1 MLFNEI
7 LFFLND
13 TEIMNIFIIEDEPL
27 AVQKIAKLL
36 VEVEPNT
43 KISGTA
49 DGIESS
55 VEWLQNNPSPDLI
68 LVDIELC
75 DGQCF
80 EIFNL
85 IEVQSPVIF
94 TTSYDEYAIQAFRVN
109 SVDYLLKPI
118 KKNDLS
124 RALQKYERFNYQHN
138 ASIDISK
145 LVSELK
151 KQNTPREFRSRF
163 LVKQGHKLI
172 PIEIDDIAYFFS
184 EDSISFCVCF
194 DKMKYIFDSSLEEI
208 EQMIDPKLFFRI
220 SRQFLLGAKSIVQ
233 IHSHFNGKL
242 KLDLKPT
249 NEREVTVSREKVTDF
264 KAWMGR

>member
-1 MLFNEI
+1 
-7 LFFLND
+7 
-13 TEIMNIFIIEDEPL
+13 MNIFIIEDEPL
-27 AVQKIAKLL
+27 AVQKIAKML

-43 KISGTA
+43 KVLGTA

-55 VEWLQNNPSPDLI
+55 VEWLQNNPTPDLI

-75 DGQCF
+75 DGQSF

-85 IEVQSPVIF
+85 IEIQSPVIF

-118 KKNDLS
+118 KKDDLS

-138 ASIDISK
+138 APIDISK

-151 KQNTPREFRSRF
+151 KQNAPREFRSRF
-163 LVKQGHKLI
+163 LVKQGQKLI
-172 PIEIDDIAYFFS
+172 PVEVDEIAYFYS
-184 EDSISFCVCF
+184 EDGISFFVCF
-194 DKMKYIFDSSLEEI
+194 DRVKYIFDYSLEEI

-220 SRQFLLGAKSIVQ
+220 SRQFILGVKSIIQ
-233 IHSHFNGKL
+233 IHNHFNGKL

-249 NEREVTVSREKVTDF
+249 NEREITVSRERVADF

>member
-1 MLFNEI
+1 
-7 LFFLND
+7 
-13 TEIMNIFIIEDEPL
+13 MNIFIIEDEPL
-27 AVQKIAKLL
+27 AVQKISKLL

-43 KISGTA
+43 TISGTA

-75 DGQCF
+75 DGQSF

-85 IEVQSPVIF
+85 IEIQSPVIF

-118 KKNDLS
+118 KKDDLS
-124 RALQKYERFNYQHN
+124 RALQKYERFNYNHT

-145 LVSELK
+145 LVTELK
-151 KQNTPREFRSRF
+151 KQNAPREFRSRF
-163 LVKQGHKLI
+163 LVKQGQKLI
-172 PIEIDDIAYFFS
+172 PIEVDEIAYFFS
-184 EDSISFCVCF
+184 EDGISFFVSF
-194 DKMKYIFDSSLEEI
+194 DRVKYIFDYSLEDV

-220 SRQFLLGAKSIVQ
+220 SRQFILGIKSIVQ
-233 IHSHFNGKL
+233 IHNHFNGKL

-249 NEREVTVSREKVTDF
+249 NEREITVSRERVADF
-264 KAWMGR
+264 KAWLGR

>member
-1 MLFNEI
+1 
-7 LFFLND
+7 
-13 TEIMNIFIIEDEPL
+13 MNIFIIEDEPL
-27 AVQKIAKLL
+27 AVQKISKLL

-43 KISGTA
+43 TISGTA

-75 DGQCF
+75 DGQSF

-85 IEVQSPVIF
+85 IEIQSPVIF

-118 KKNDLS
+118 KKDDLS
-124 RALQKYERFNYQHN
+124 RALQKYERFNYNHT

-145 LVSELK
+145 LVTELK
-151 KQNTPREFRSRF
+151 KQNAPREFRSRF
-163 LVKQGHKLI
+163 LVKQGQKLI
-172 PIEIDDIAYFFS
+172 PIEVDEIAYFFS
-184 EDSISFCVCF
+184 EDGISFFVSF
-194 DKMKYIFDSSLEEI
+194 DRVKYIFDYSLEDV

-220 SRQFLLGAKSIVQ
+220 SRQFILGIKSIVQ
-233 IHSHFNGKL
+233 IHNHFNGKL
-242 KLDLKPT
+242 KLDLKPSI
-249 NEREVTVSREKVTDF
+249 EREITVSRERVADF
-264 KAWMGR
+264 KAWLGR

>member
-1 MLFNEI
+1 
-7 LFFLND
+7 
-13 TEIMNIFIIEDEPL
+13 MNIFIIEDEPL
-27 AVQKIAKLL
+27 AVQKISKLL
-36 VEVEPNT
+36 LEVEPNT

-55 VEWLQNNPSPDLI
+55 VEWLQNNPTPDLI

-75 DGQCF
+75 DGQSF

-85 IEVQSPVIF
+85 IEVQSPIIF

-124 RALQKYERFNYQHN
+124 RALQKYERFNYQNN

-145 LVSELK
+145 LVYELK
-151 KQNTPREFRSRF
+151 KQNAPREFRSRF
-163 LVKQGHKLI
+163 LVKQGQKLI
-172 PIEIDDIAYFFS
+172 PIEVDEIAYFYS
-184 EDSISFCVCF
+184 EDSLSFFISFVGV
-194 DKMKYIFDSSLEEI
+194 KYIFDYSLEEI

-220 SRQFLLGAKSIVQ
+220 SRQFILGVKSIVQ
-233 IHSHFNGKL
+233 IHNHFNGKL

-249 NEREVTVSREKVTDF
+249 NEREIIVSRERVADF

>member
-1 MLFNEI
+1 LM
-7 LFFLND
+7 
-13 TEIMNIFIIEDEPL
+13 
-27 AVQKIAKLL
+27 
-36 VEVEPNT
+36 EVEPNT
-43 KISGTA
+43 TISGTA

-68 LVDIELC
+68 LIDIELC
-75 DGQCF
+75 DGQSF

-85 IEVQSPVIF
+85 IEIQSPVIF

-124 RALQKYERFNYQHN
+124 RALQKYERFNYQNN

-151 KQNTPREFRSRF
+151 KQNARREYRSRF
-163 LVKQGHKLI
+163 LVKQGQKLI
-172 PIEIDDIAYFFS
+172 PIEVDEIAYFYS
-184 EDSISFCVCF
+184 EEGISFFVSF
-194 DKMKYIFDSSLEEI
+194 ERVKYILDYSLEEV

-220 SRQFLLGAKSIVQ
+220 SRQFILGVKSIVQ
-233 IHSHFNGKL
+233 IHNHFNGKL

-249 NEREVTVSREKVTDF
+249 NEREITVSRERVADF

>member
-1 MLFNEI
+1 
-7 LFFLND
+7 
-13 TEIMNIFIIEDEPL
+13 MNIFIIEDEPL
-27 AVQKIAKLL
+27 AVQKISKLL
-36 VEVEPNT
+36 LEVEPNT

-55 VEWLQNNPSPDLI
+55 IEWLQNNPTPDLI

-75 DGQCF
+75 DGQSF

-85 IEVQSPVIF
+85 IEIQSPVIF

-124 RALQKYERFNYQHN
+124 RALQKYERFNYKHN

-151 KQNTPREFRSRF
+151 KQNAPREFRSRF
-163 LVKQGHKLI
+163 LVKQGQKLI
-172 PIEIDDIAYFFS
+172 PIEVDEIAYFYS
-184 EDSISFCVCF
+184 EDSISFFVSF
-194 DKMKYIFDSSLEEI
+194 ERVKYILDYSLEEV
-208 EQMIDPKLFFRI
+208 EQMIDPNLFFRI
-220 SRQFLLGAKSIVQ
+220 SRQVILGVKSIVQ
-233 IHSHFNGKL
+233 IHNHFNGKL

-249 NEREVTVSREKVTDF
+249 NEKEITVSRERVADF
-264 KAWMGR
+264 KSWMGR

>member
-1 MLFNEI
+1 
-7 LFFLND
+7 
-13 TEIMNIFIIEDEPL
+13 MNIFIIEDEPL
-27 AVQKIAKLL
+27 AVQKISKLL
-36 VEVEPNT
+36 MEVEPNT
-43 KISGTA
+43 TIAGTA

-55 VEWLQNNPSPDLI
+55 VEWLQNNPMPDLI

-75 DGQCF
+75 DGQSF

-85 IEVQSPVIF
+85 IEIQSPVIF

-109 SVDYLLKPI
+109 SMDYLLKPV
-118 KKNDLS
+118 KKDDLS
-124 RALQKYERFNYQHN
+124 RALQKYERFNYTHN

-151 KQNTPREFRSRF
+151 KQNAPREYRSRF
-163 LVKQGHKLI
+163 LVKQGQKLI
-172 PIEIDDIAYFFS
+172 PIEVDEISYFFS
-184 EDSISFCVCF
+184 EDSVSFFVNF
-194 DKMKYIFDSSLEEI
+194 ERVKYVLDYSLEDV

-220 SRQFLLGAKSIVQ
+220 SRQFILGVKSIVR
-233 IHSHFNGKL
+233 IHNHFNGKL

-249 NEREVTVSREKVTDF
+249 NEKEITVSRERVADF